1 MIDDV
6 PLAWTMEL
14 KRRAGHRKRMKPV
27 VEAGRLTMA
36 HDFGWFGEWE
46 WERDKR
52 NEIQKYRND
61 FPDGLHVVF
70 PNHQSSHPEVLLEP
84 EPCDGLYIR
93 DFRLD
98 LKVK

>member
-1 MIDDV
+1 LLLLLNYMFTVLRGLELNRQEHDPPILFLQLIIDDV

-14 KRRAGHRKRMKPV
+14 KRRAGHRRRMKPV

-52 NEIQKYRND
+52 NEIQ
-61 FPDGLHVVF
+61 
-70 PNHQSSHPEVLLEP
+70 
-84 EPCDGLYIR
+84 
-93 DFRLD
+93 
-98 LKVK
+98 